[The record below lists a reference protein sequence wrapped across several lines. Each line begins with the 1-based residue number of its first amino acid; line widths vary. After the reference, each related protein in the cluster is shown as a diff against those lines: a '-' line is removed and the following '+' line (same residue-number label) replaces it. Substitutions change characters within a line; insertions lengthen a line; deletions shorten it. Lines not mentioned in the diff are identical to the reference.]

1 MITLC
6 LLAFAIFSSLQAPAG
21 ARDDPAA
28 LTSLLARY
36 DELPAGPAKE
46 DVERLIDAVA
56 AQRYA
61 TFSRL
66 YWYRDLDLAQKA
78 ARASRKPILSLRLL
92 GRLDEDLSCANSR
105 LFRVVLYADEDVSR
119 LLRERFVLHWSSERA
134 APRVS
139 IDFGDGNHLETTLAG
154 NSVHYVF
161 DSDLRPIDA
170 LPGLYGPGAFRRE
183 LEAVLPLAS
192 ESPSLSDEVRA
203 QRVRAFHRERL
214 EASRE
219 LWLGEG
225 KPVVVG
231 VSATPAIRSAEVV
244 AVTKREMEMPIVDAV
259 AAGLPEMLRPELPVY
274 VRRADDAR
282 LGARSRALVR
292 RLAPTDWAR
301 DPRPLAGAA
310 LDQLVANL
318 EAFVAIDTERNELQL
333 HAAIHGWFG
342 SEQPLPG
349 FAALD
354 ERIYR
359 ELFLTPSEDP
369 WLGMSGLGVFNGLP
383 NDGLT
388 R

>member
-1 MITLC
+1 V
-6 LLAFAIFSSLQAPAG
+6 P
-21 ARDDPAA
+21 D
-28 LTSLLARY
+28 
-36 DELPAGPAKE
+36 GPAK
-46 DVERLIDAVA
+46 DDLERLIDAVA

-66 YWYRDLDLAQKA
+66 YWYRDLDTAQHA
-78 ARASRKPILSLRLL
+78 ARASGKPILSLRML

-105 LFRVVLYADEDVSR
+105 LFRVVLYADEEVSR
-119 LLRERFVLHWSSERA
+119 LLRERFVLHWSSERP
-134 APRVS
+134 APRVT

-154 NSVHYVF
+154 NSVHYVL

-170 LPGLYGPGAFRRE
+170 LPGVYGPGAFLRE
-183 LEAVLPLAS
+183 LEAALPLAT
-192 ESPSLSDEVRA
+192 ESPSLSDGVRFD
-203 QRVRAFHRERL
+203 RMRAFHRERL
-214 EASRE
+214 AAAKG
-219 LWLGEG
+219 LWLDEA

-231 VSATPAIRSAEVV
+231 VSASPAIRAAEVI
-244 AVTKREMEMPIVDAV
+244 AVSKREMEMPIVNAV
-259 AAGLPEMLRPELPVY
+259 AAGLPEMLRPEVPVY
-274 VRRADDAR
+274 VRRAADSR

-310 LDQLVANL
+310 LDQLIANL
-318 EAFVAIDTERNELQL
+318 EAFVAVDTERNELQL
-333 HAAIHGWFG
+333 HASIHEWLGAGRF
-342 SEQPLPG
+342 PDL
-349 FAALD
+349 AALD